1 MQRVILHCDMNNFY
15 ASVECML
22 NPELKNKPVA
32 VCGSVEERHGIVLAK
47 NYAAKAFGV
56 STGEAIWQAK
66 QKCQE
71 LVIVEPHYE
80 QYMKFSKLVRGIYG
94 RYTDQ
99 IEPYGMDECWLDVTG
114 SGCMGTGFEIA
125 DEIRRTVKF
134 ELGLTISAGV
144 SFNKIFAKLGSDMK
158 KPDAITCIEAD
169 SFREKI
175 WCLPASDLLG
185 VGRATEKIL
194 SGYGIHTIGELAAT
208 SDDFL
213 KCRLGKNG
221 LAIKK
226 YANGLDDSPVMRS
239 DYVSPVKSIG
249 HGITT
254 MQDLENNAEVWCVM
268 LELVQEIGTKLRTH
282 KKKASGIA
290 ISIPHVLFYRHRIF
304 LHRHAAPF
312 LTFRRSGSVPAVRKE
327 KRMYFDAKEFGKRLH
342 DVRTSRG
349 ITQEELAVRLGL
361 ASKQH
366 VSRMENGERS
376 CSIDLLIELS
386 CILHVSTDYLLMGSE
401 PSKEEVKNDLL
412 SIISELSTIAKK
424 I

>member
-66 QKCQE
+66 QKCQD

-80 QYMKFSKLVRGIYG
+80 QYMKFSKLAREIYG

-114 SGCMGTGFEIA
+114 SGCMGTGVEIA
-125 DEIRRTVKF
+125 
-134 ELGLTISAGV
+134 
-144 SFNKIFAKLGSDMK
+144 
-158 KPDAITCIEAD
+158 CIEAD

-175 WCLPASDLLG
+175 WCLPAADLLG
-185 VGRATEKIL
+185 VGRATEKVL

-282 KKKASGIA
+282 KKKAGGIA
-290 ISIPHVLFYRHRIF
+290 ISIRNNELFTKEWQCRISIPTQSPTYLAKTAFSLFAKNYQWEHPIRSVTVRAINLFEEDCPIQYDLFTDVKSLDRQERLDAAIEQIRFRFGKDAIKNGVLFQKSKM
-304 LHRHAAPF
+304 P
-312 LTFRRSGSVPAVRKE
+312 TERK
-327 KRMYFDAKEFGKRLH
+327 
-342 DVRTSRG
+342 V
-349 ITQEELAVRLGL
+349 
-361 ASKQH
+361 
-366 VSRMENGERS
+366 
-376 CSIDLLIELS
+376 DLVMPTGMI
-386 CILHVSTDYLLMGSE
+386 G
-401 PSKEEVKNDLL
+401 
-412 SIISELSTIAKK
+412 
-424 I
+424 